1 MLELSDVSVSIKR
14 TNILQHVA
22 LHVPNGSIVGLIGRN
37 GAGKTTLM
45 RTVMGFLPIN
55 EGEVRFQDQ
64 SLTRLTA
71 HKRAHVGI
79 GYMPED
85 RKLVPTLTVEENI
98 LLSFWAT
105 KNNKLPKRLPWV
117 YEMIPEVTEF
127 SGRKAMD
134 LSGGQQKLVALARA
148 LFCGTKLLLLDEP
161 TASIDTKG
169 QADFYALLKELN
181 REIPILVVSHDL
193 LVVSRYIKSVACVNR
208 RLHYHDQ
215 AEITG
220 VRLKFSCHSGPN
232 ASGLTA

>member
-14 TNILQHVA
+14 TIILQNVA
-22 LHVPNGSIVGLIGRN
+22 LSVPNGNVVGLIGRN

-45 RTVMGFLPIN
+45 RTVMGFLPTDT
-55 EGEVRFQDQ
+55 GEVRFMDH

-71 HKRAHVGI
+71 NKRAHVGI

-105 KNNKLPKRLPWV
+105 KNEKLPKRLPWV
-117 YEMIPEVTEF
+117 YEMIPEVKEF
-127 SGRKAMD
+127 SGRKAMQ

-161 TASIDTKG
+161 FEGVAPALA
-169 QADFYALLKELN
+169 QRLAEVVADLKEHGQS
-181 REIPILVVSHDL
+181 VL
-193 LVVSRYIKSVACVNR
+193 LSESDHVHSSELLD
-208 RLHYHDQ
+208 RLYVIERGAVKQ
-215 AEITG
+215 
-220 VRLKFSCHSGPN
+220 K
-232 ASGLTA
+232 

>member
-1 MLELSDVSVSIKR
+1 MLEVSNVSVSIKR
-14 TNILQHVA
+14 TNILQNVA
-22 LHVPNGSIVGLIGRN
+22 LHVPNGSVVGLIGRN

-45 RTVMGFLPIN
+45 RTVMGFLPTD
-55 EGEVRFQDQ
+55 EGEIRFQDQ

-71 HKRAHVGI
+71 HSRARVGI

-105 KNNKLPKRLPWV
+105 KNDKLPKRLPWV
-117 YEMIPEVTEF
+117 YELMPEVTEF

-161 TASIDTKG
+161 FEGVAPALAQRLAEVVTDLKDQG
-169 QADFYALLKELN
+169 QSVLLSESDQVHSAELLD
-181 REIPILVVSHDL
+181 RLYVIE
-193 LVVSRYIKSVACVNR
+193 RGSVT
-208 RLHYHDQ
+208 
-215 AEITG
+215 E
-220 VRLKFSCHSGPN
+220 K
-232 ASGLTA
+232 

>member
-105 KNNKLPKRLPWV
+105 KNNKLPRRLPWV

-127 SGRKAMD
+127 CNRKAMD

-161 TASIDTKG
+161 FEGVAP
-169 QADFYALLKELN
+169 ALAQRLAEVVANLKKEHGPSVLLSESDHIHSSELLDRLYVIERGSV
-181 REIPILVVSHDL
+181 RE
-193 LVVSRYIKSVACVNR
+193 K
-208 RLHYHDQ
+208 
-215 AEITG
+215 
-220 VRLKFSCHSGPN
+220 
-232 ASGLTA
+232 

>member
-14 TNILQHVA
+14 TIILQNVA
-22 LHVPNGSIVGLIGRN
+22 LSVPNGNVVGLIGRN

-45 RTVMGFLPIN
+45 RTVMGFLPTDK
-55 EGEVRFQDQ
+55 GEVRFMDH

-71 HKRAHVGI
+71 NKRAHVGI

-105 KNNKLPKRLPWV
+105 KNEKLPKRLPWV
-117 YEMIPEVTEF
+117 YEMIPEVKEF
-127 SGRKAMD
+127 SGRKAMH

-161 TASIDTKG
+161 FEGVAPALA
-169 QADFYALLKELN
+169 QRLAEVVADLKEHGQS
-181 REIPILVVSHDL
+181 VL
-193 LVVSRYIKSVACVNR
+193 LSESDHVHSSELLD
-208 RLHYHDQ
+208 RLYVIERGAVKQ
-215 AEITG
+215 
-220 VRLKFSCHSGPN
+220 K
-232 ASGLTA
+232 